1 MKKHFTLIELLVVI
15 AIIAILAGMLL
26 PALSS
31 ARERARSTKCTGNLK
46 QMGMA
51 FWLYADDMG
60 AMPDFDTAISKD
72 DPAYS
77 TTGAHRYWGEYIAPY
92 LAKTHEDENDLYYVT
107 INGGKSAFSCP
118 TAYNLKGNVD
128 FNQWPTY
135 KYRKNKISMNHH
147 WAADVA
153 TPYLNTSSTL
163 IFCDGDQDEN
173 ETGSAT
179 RGTNRYGN
187 KGNGQGAVHNGYVN
201 VTCFD
206 GHVESVKG
214 KDYTANSVDRV
225 GIPATFKEF
234 QKYWF

>member
-1 MKKHFTLIELLVVI
+1 MKRRFTLIELLVVI

-31 ARERARSTKCTGNLK
+31 ARERARSAKCTGNLK
-46 QMGMA
+46 QLGVA
-51 FWLYADDMG
+51 FWLYSDATGM
-60 AMPDFDTAISKD
+60 MPDFDTVIDKTN
-72 DPAYS
+72 PEYS
-77 TTGAHRYWGEYIAPY
+77 NTGGHRYWGEYIAPY
-92 LAKTHEDENDLYYVT
+92 LSKEHAYENDLYDVT
-107 INGGKSAFSCP
+107 IKGGKSSFSCP
-118 TAYNLKGNVD
+118 TAYNKPGNVD

-135 KYRKNKISMNHH
+135 KYRKNQISMNHH
-147 WAADVA
+147 YAADVA

-179 RGTNRYGN
+179 RGTTRYGN
-187 KGNGQGAVHNGYVN
+187 KGYGQGAVHNGYVN

-214 KDYTANSVDRV
+214 KEYQNNSLNRV